1 MIKVTQF
8 IQKPLKVLTM
18 TSVMA
23 VSIFL
28 LSCEDDEAPF
38 ESVSSYKELGRYEFA
53 IRSTQESLQIELYG
67 IDKTVMRIESPLS
80 WLDISGNGKT
90 EQGSTLLSIK
100 RTGHTPEHF

>member
-18 TSVMA
+18 ISVMA

-38 ESVSSYKELGRYEFA
+38 DSVPVTKNWA
-53 IRSTQESLQIELYG
+53 DT
-67 IDKTVMRIESPLS
+67 
-80 WLDISGNGKT
+80 N
-90 EQGSTLLSIK
+90 LLSVQL
-100 RTGHTPEHF
+100 RNPYR